1 MNDEQLTLNS
11 IKDLWTQNISYLD
24 KKQFCYL
31 EPQEKEY
38 IIRTIN
44 YKREKYSQRN
54 VKMIRK
60 NEQRA
65 KEWNINSII

>member
-31 EPQEKEY
+31 KPQEKEY
-38 IIRTIN
+38 IISTIN
-44 YKREKYSQRN
+44 YKREKYSQSN
-54 VKMIRK
+54 VKMI
-60 NEQRA
+60 N
-65 KEWNINSII
+65 